1 MISNDRQLATT
12 RKQIVSLQ
20 EELKKLQDEAK
31 SKKFGKTAVVQTQ
44 ALIKSLQANVD
55 EYEALT
61 SKGVEAIQLNDLSEL
76 MILPMKYRI
85 AKKMTQEMFA
95 KEVDIPLRTIA
106 RYEADEYKTVSGDNL
121 HKILSKLKTHL
132 KIFGKLQEI

>member
-1 MISNDRQLATT
+1 MQ
-12 RKQIVSLQ
+12 Q
-20 EELKKLQDEAK
+20 ELKKLQEEAK
-31 SKKFGKTAVVQTQ
+31 GKKFGKTAVVQTQ

>member
-1 MISNDRQLATT
+1 MISNSRQLETT
-12 RKQIVSLQ
+12 KKQISSLR
-20 EELKKLQDEAK
+20 EELQNIERSAK
-31 SKKFGKTAVVQTQ
+31 NKPFGKTALIQTQ

-61 SKGVEAIQLNDLSEL
+61 SKGVEAIQINDLAEL

-85 AKKMTQEMFA
+85 AKRMTQEMFA

-132 KIFGKLQEI
+132 KILGKLQEI